1 MNIVTIIGLI
11 AAIIT
16 ILGAVTKKGR
26 SIFKKFWDLISR
38 YRPKI
43 PKQTLRIIQQE
54 DRSCWSL
61 GKSKG
66 KPAMQISGHFF
77 VTNISTVNVLICKV
91 VMQKMK
97 INGEILVRHPEGNVY
112 GSYEIP
118 ANRTTEAS
126 VNFSIQPPICKEEE
140 IFIENIIFFDQ
151 FSNPHRVYKAKFC
164 PSSKKKMGESPSLEE
179 ISKITNPV
187 EREVVGILQA
197 ELSRYNSCGRRVG
210 GLGSIINNYKGQ
222 SFKGV
227 GTVHSNSESPEQQD
241 IVQDPEKARIE
252 SDNAN
257 VLIDYFSTL
266 DDKKKDDFINILLS
280 RLSRDGPYAP
290 IGYFILF
297 VLYNIDH
304 LNEALNTAKIHL
316 QGDSAYGFS
325 DLLILLSGLL
335 RYEHPRFSN
344 DMLDD
349 IEQFL
354 EGIKEFTFRI
364 REKLLVIRAFRL
376 AGRIKGKKEIKEKGI
391 WDYVYLN
398 DKSLQDLK
406 DCALRITNATKEIS
420 EKMRRRTQEAEKIKR
435 SSVPGTAKKMYK
447 LTKNT
452 AIDMNSYAKQ
462 IEEDQPKLHSAWND
476 FIENSSGFIQIACIK
491 TKEDKEAFIRYSDT
505 IKGLKEVN
513 NKCLEGLREY
523 RMVFKD
529 LKGISSDITQA
540 SNRIISVLDLLIDDF
555 QSADSYCSKVLLLLD
570 EKIESEENR

>member
-1 MNIVTIIGLI
+1 
-11 AAIIT
+11 
-16 ILGAVTKKGR
+16 
-26 SIFKKFWDLISR
+26 
-38 YRPKI
+38 
-43 PKQTLRIIQQE
+43 
-54 DRSCWSL
+54 
-61 GKSKG
+61 
-66 KPAMQISGHFF
+66 
-77 VTNISTVNVLICKV
+77 
-91 VMQKMK
+91 
-97 INGEILVRHPEGNVY
+97 
-112 GSYEIP
+112 
-118 ANRTTEAS
+118 
-126 VNFSIQPPICKEEE
+126 
-140 IFIENIIFFDQ
+140 
-151 FSNPHRVYKAKFC
+151 
-164 PSSKKKMGESPSLEE
+164 
-179 ISKITNPV
+179 
-187 EREVVGILQA
+187 
-197 ELSRYNSCGRRVG
+197 
-210 GLGSIINNYKGQ
+210 
-222 SFKGV
+222 
-227 GTVHSNSESPEQQD
+227 
-241 IVQDPEKARIE
+241 
-252 SDNAN
+252 
-257 VLIDYFSTL
+257 
-266 DDKKKDDFINILLS
+266 
-280 RLSRDGPYAP
+280 
-290 IGYFILF
+290 
-297 VLYNIDH
+297 
-304 LNEALNTAKIHL
+304 LNTAKIHL